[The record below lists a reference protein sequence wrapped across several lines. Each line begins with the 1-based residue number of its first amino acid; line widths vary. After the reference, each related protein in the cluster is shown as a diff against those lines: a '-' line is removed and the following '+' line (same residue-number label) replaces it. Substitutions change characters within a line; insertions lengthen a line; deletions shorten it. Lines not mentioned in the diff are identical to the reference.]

1 MRKCPGGKWRFT
13 VENFEYDEQGNWYI
27 CPGKNVWAYKGH
39 VQLNRNSG
47 EKYQGKSDD
56 CKGCRLPKKCIASCG
71 GKSPKRTLYITD
83 KTKDENLCD
92 KMKNKIDQIKYRAWY
107 GRRMQIIEPY
117 FSDMT
122 YCKEM
127 SRFSLRTKVKVTIQ

>member
-1 MRKCPGGKWRFT
+1 
-13 VENFEYDEQGNWYI
+13 YDEQGNRYI

-47 EKYQGKSDD
+47 EKYQGKSGD
-56 CKGCRLPKKCIASCG
+56 CKGCGLPKKCIAFCG

-83 KTKDENLCD
+83 RTKDENLCD
-92 KMKNKIDQIKYRAWY
+92 KMRNKIDQIKYRAWY

-122 YCKEM
+122 YCKGM
-127 SRFSLRTKVKVTIQ
+127 SRFSLRTKVTIQ